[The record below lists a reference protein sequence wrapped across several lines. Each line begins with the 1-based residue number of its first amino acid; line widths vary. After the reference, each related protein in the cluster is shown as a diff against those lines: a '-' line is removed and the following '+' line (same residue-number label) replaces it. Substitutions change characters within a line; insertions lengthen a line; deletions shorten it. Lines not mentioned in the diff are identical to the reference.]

1 VSAIDPIVSA
11 IALIALARTQNVQ
24 IALIAALF
32 ALPILVLFA
41 PSPFE
46 LALTI
51 LIEGSI
57 VFVLSEML
65 RIDGTRAVLACCFV
79 NVLTQP
85 LLNLG
90 LHSLSGG
97 TSSQWWTACVAF
109 ELLVWATEAILYL
122 ACLQDLRRSKS
133 GVFKAF
139 AMSLAANGTSAGL
152 GLLLPI

>member
-1 VSAIDPIVSA
+1 MSAIDPVVSA
-11 IALIALARTQNVQ
+11 IALIALARTQNVR

-32 ALPILVLFA
+32 GLPILVFFA
-41 PSPFE
+41 PSPIE

-57 VFVLSEML
+57 VLALSEML
-65 RIDGTRAVLACCFV
+65 RINGRRAVLACCFI
-79 NVLTQP
+79 NTLTQP

-90 LHSLSGG
+90 LHRVNAG
-97 TSSQWWTACVAF
+97 TSPQWWTACIAL
-109 ELLVWATEAILYL
+109 ELLVWAAEAMLYL

-133 GVFKAF
+133 DVFKAF
-139 AMSLAANGTSAGL
+139 AISLAANGTSAGL

>member
-1 VSAIDPIVSA
+1 MSTIDPIVSA

-65 RIDGTRAVLACCFV
+65 RINGTRAVLACCFV
-79 NVLTQP
+79 
-85 LLNLG
+85 
-90 LHSLSGG
+90 G
-97 TSSQWWTACVAF
+97 TVRATFAGRSSAGHG
-109 ELLVWATEAILYL
+109 AT
-122 ACLQDLRRSKS
+122 LRRHESP
-133 GVFKAF
+133 
-139 AMSLAANGTSAGL
+139 SATF
-152 GLLLPI
+152 